1 MKKELNVV
9 GLDCANCA
17 LTLEKYLQ
25 TVKGVNSCVLNFST
39 SKIYLDIE
47 EDDYKVVLKN
57 IYKLAKQ
64 VNPDVKLSEETGEQG
79 KTNYLE
85 LILYLIG
92 LTVGIVVLFVPMNIY
107 LYYSLLIISG
117 LCMGYKT
124 YLKAILQ
131 LRHLKI
137 NENTLVTLSI
147 IGAIAVCESM
157 EGLMVI
163 ALYTLGKILEAKAVN
178 YSRKSI
184 SKLIDNQPEYATI
197 IDGENERQV
206 TPEEVKIGDII
217 IVKAGEKIAL
227 DGIIIEG
234 NANVDKKHLTGES
247 LPIQVEPNIEIEA
260 GSIVLDSTLKI
271 KVLREYKDST
281 VYKILNL
288 VTDATNKKSKTESFI
303 SKFASFYTLGVI
315 IASVFTCIITMLIL
329 KDWSV
334 AIYRGLIFLVV
345 SCPCAFA
352 ISVPLSYFSGIGKC
366 SSLGVLV
373 KGSNY
378 LDTCANLKHIVF
390 DKTGTLT
397 TGKFTLK
404 NIEILDEN
412 YTEKQVLEIVVAGEQ
427 NSLHPVAVAIC
438 EYYGKKSKLKIEK
451 FKEIS
456 GYGIE
461 YCVENS
467 KYKVGRTKTDTANT
481 VVELVKNNKII
492 AKMYLQDEIKDN
504 VKNVIKDLK
513 VLGISTTMLTGD
525 NGVIAK
531 SVAEEIG
538 VDKFKAGLYP
548 KDKFEI
554 LEDIKKSGSTAFVGD
569 GLNDAPALAISDVG
583 ISMGLM
589 GSDATI
595 EASDVVIADDKI
607 SKITSLIN
615 VSKYTKKIVLQNIIF
630 AGVTKLIFL
639 VLGAVGITGM
649 FFAVLADVGVT
660 LLAILNSLRVLKI
673 K

>member
-47 EDDYKVVLKN
+47 EDDHKVVLKN

-64 VNPDVKLSEETGEQG
+64 VNPDVKLSEEKGEQG

-303 SKFASFYTLGVI
+303 SKFSERFSKNSF
-315 IASVFTCIITMLIL
+315 
-329 KDWSV
+329 
-334 AIYRGLIFLVV
+334 
-345 SCPCAFA
+345 
-352 ISVPLSYFSGIGKC
+352 
-366 SSLGVLV
+366 
-373 KGSNY
+373 
-378 LDTCANLKHIVF
+378 
-390 DKTGTLT
+390 
-397 TGKFTLK
+397 
-404 NIEILDEN
+404 
-412 YTEKQVLEIVVAGEQ
+412 
-427 NSLHPVAVAIC
+427 
-438 EYYGKKSKLKIEK
+438 
-451 FKEIS
+451 
-456 GYGIE
+456 
-461 YCVENS
+461 
-467 KYKVGRTKTDTANT
+467 
-481 VVELVKNNKII
+481 
-492 AKMYLQDEIKDN
+492 
-504 VKNVIKDLK
+504 
-513 VLGISTTMLTGD
+513 
-525 NGVIAK
+525 
-531 SVAEEIG
+531 
-538 VDKFKAGLYP
+538 
-548 KDKFEI
+548 
-554 LEDIKKSGSTAFVGD
+554 
-569 GLNDAPALAISDVG
+569 AP
-583 ISMGLM
+583 
-589 GSDATI
+589 
-595 EASDVVIADDKI
+595 
-607 SKITSLIN
+607 SLIGGI
-615 VSKYTKKIVLQNIIF
+615 VSRKSC
-630 AGVTKLIFL
+630 LIY
-639 VLGAVGITGM
+639 
-649 FFAVLADVGVT
+649 
-660 LLAILNSLRVLKI
+660 
-673 K
+673 